1 MDFSIRI
8 ITPALMRKRGAD
20 AFDRGLTLDD
30 HGMNPDASTLAD
42 WKTGWLARHHEVTVK
57 ANGRQSIECPP

>member
-1 MDFSIRI
+1 MDCAIQP

-30 HGMNPDASTLAD
+30 HGMNPSAAAIAD
-42 WKTGWLARHHEVTVK
+42 WKSGWLKRHYEVFVE
-57 ANGRQSIECPP
+57 GRQLQVSPP

>member
-1 MDFSIRI
+1 MDFSIRV

-30 HGMNPDASTLAD
+30 HGMNPWVPAVAD
-42 WKTGWLARHHEVTVK
+42 WKSGWLARHHEVVVE
-57 ANGRQSIECPP
+57 GRQLQDCPP